1 MNSIAT
7 DRVAPDKAGYP
18 HWLSAATTIAE
29 HERKCAMTIDGEYW
43 DFWQAEYY
51 LTENL
56 PSPTIAD
63 NVAGTRLQEMI
74 GVRDSL
80 ASAALNADI
89 HPTGKLGRSSHRSE
103 IPAAF
108 WIDGRIIFGE
118 PDASPIAVPT
128 LDGHPDN
135 QADDFPAQCWRDLR
149 WSAAEIRA
157 LAGGLLAAAS
167 PPPVAILEPVAQP
180 EIPAQPEAA
189 PEIPTTPADIAAAPP
204 IEPAAA
210 EQDTNSR
217 RGIGGPR
224 RGPWFTHAVR
234 AIERRAR
241 NDEGRV
247 VADWSDDAL
256 TKFIEAEAEKWP
268 DGIGPP
274 IDRRTRIKGCKEARE
289 KVLADIAAGSMR
301 VR

>member
-1 MNSIAT
+1 M
-7 DRVAPDKAGYP
+7 DEFVPKGY
-18 HWLSAATTIAE
+18 L
-29 HERKCAMTIDGEYW
+29 
-43 DFWQAEYY
+43 
-51 LTENL
+51 
-56 PSPTIAD
+56 
-63 NVAGTRLQEMI
+63 
-74 GVRDSL
+74 SL
-80 ASAALNADI
+80 AAVVNLI
-89 HPTGKLGRSSHRSE
+89 GRRQ
-103 IPAAF
+103 
-108 WIDGRIIFGE
+108 FG
-118 PDASPIAVPT
+118 DK
-128 LDGHPDN
+128 
-135 QADDFPAQCWRDLR
+135 WRDPQSPAERQKDEQWQKITTDLRKEFCGTPPLHDDAAPTWLINDHSLAVHKMPPAWWAGNVLPGAFLARTIEYNPGRYGLR
-149 WSAAEIRA
+149 WSSTAPP
-157 LAGGLLAAAS
+157 LAGRVLIPESMLAPPAVAAPEPQIPVAHDAPVEMQPAAAA
-167 PPPVAILEPVAQP
+167 PIAILEPVAQP

-189 PEIPTTPADIAAAPP
+189 PEIPTTPADIAPAPP

-268 DGIGPP
+268 NGIGPP